1 MDRPNDGATPEFL
14 GSNGDNQES
23 SSKLQSAW
31 EFVKLSRANLCSANR
46 AIEELGATL
55 DKLELHQERA
65 TEITGDF
72 GRTEGLSQPVARS
85 VSDSGN
91 ARYSGDRESLGRGD
105 FLSGDGARET
115 PEIEPKRGE
124 GKANQRLGEANHRAT
139 EDSSER
145 KESSTKNAPAHSQPI
160 KPPAK
165 NFDLEL

>member
-1 MDRPNDGATPEFL
+1 MDRPDDGATQEFL

-31 EFVKLSRANLCSANR
+31 EFVELSRANLCSANR

-72 GRTEGLSQPVARS
+72 GRTEGLSQSAARS
-85 VSDSGN
+85 VSDDRNS
-91 ARYSGDRESLGRGD
+91 RYSGDRESLAKRD
-105 FLSGDGARET
+105 FLSGDRARET
-115 PEIEPKRGE
+115 PEIEPAGGE
-124 GKANQRLGEANHRAT
+124 GKANQRLSEANHRAT

-145 KESSTKNAPAHSQPI
+145 KESSTKNAPAHP
-160 KPPAK
+160 KPTRTKAK
-165 NFDLEL
+165 DFDLEL